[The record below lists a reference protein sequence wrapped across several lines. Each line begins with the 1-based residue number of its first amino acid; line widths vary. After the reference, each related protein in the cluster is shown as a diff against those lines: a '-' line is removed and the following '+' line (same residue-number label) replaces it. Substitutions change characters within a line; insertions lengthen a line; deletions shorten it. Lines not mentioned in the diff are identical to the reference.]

1 MKVLLFGLLL
11 LVSSG
16 LHARDLPGAA
26 APTIDERLR
35 NARDSIRAK
44 DWTNALAELR
54 DAAREEP
61 RNADVFNL
69 LGYSYRKQ
77 AKPDLAKAFAH
88 YQMAL
93 RIDPGHR
100 GAHEYI
106 GEAYLL
112 DGKLL
117 QAESHLVALEKLCGN
132 KTCEEYADLER
143 AIADYRARNK

>member
-1 MKVLLFGLLL
+1 MKVFLMGLLL
-11 LVSSG
+11 LACSG
-16 LHARDLPGAA
+16 VFARDLPSAPS
-26 APTIDERLR
+26 PTIEERLR
-35 NARDSIRAK
+35 NAREAIRAK
-44 DWTNALAELR
+44 DWTNALAELQ

-69 LGYSYRKQ
+69 LGYSYRKRG
-77 AKPDLAKAFAH
+77 KPDLAKAFEH

-93 RIDPGHR
+93 RLDPGHR

-112 DGKLL
+112 DGRL
-117 QAESHLVALEKLCGN
+117 AEAETHLVALEKLCGN

-143 AIADYRARNK
+143 AVSDYRARKK